1 MNIKHLYPLSI
12 ICVLLLTTVLITT
25 LASGATWEGDPSC
38 ARPFN
43 ESELSGQE
51 RAALAAFSVGNS
63 FLNSYIDRTSR
74 LRTVLNQAIERYDKA
89 IRLKPDFAP
98 AYFNKGVCLIR
109 KYRGWGELA
118 ERRSNLRSTEAA
130 YDKVLEL
137 RPSCSD
143 ALFAKGQA
151 QYLIGAKGLIR
162 TSMESEWRPAADR
175 ALRTLNTVVTRFPG
189 TVAAKNARELIKEIR
204 YHFDTSIRNPSP
216 PPTQVPVSIDSN
228 YVKKIENIAKKAI
241 EKIKT
246 GIIREKVTEIHNR
259 GGGSYYESG
268 KVENTHGLVL
278 HKYDFSILATDIQ
291 KDSTFRSLL
300 FDFKYDG
307 QRITH
312 TKLELPSSEIV
323 AKIGSVEELK
333 ATIVENKNIKV
344 TLTMLD
350 AKSGSRST
358 NYESI
363 TIKLVTEVID

>member
-51 RAALAAFSVGNS
+51 RAALEAFSVGS
-63 FLNSYIDRTSR
+63 AFLNSYIDRTSR
-74 LRTVLNQAIERYDKA
+74 LRTVLDQAIERYDKA

-151 QYLIGAKGLIR
+151 QYLIGAKGLIK

-189 TVAAKNARELIKEIR
+189 TVATKNARELIKEIR

-228 YVKKIENIAKKAI
+228 YVNKIENVAKKAI
-241 EKIKT
+241 TKIKT
-246 GIIREKVTEIHNR
+246 GIITEEVAKISNY
-259 GGGSYYESG
+259 GGGGYLDSG
-268 KVENTHGLVL
+268 EIKNTHGLTL
-278 HKYDFSILATDIQ
+278 HRYDLQIGVADIQ
-291 KDSTFRSLL
+291 RDYTFRSFLFSFDYEGKKIKNTRYSLPPSEVISQLGSRGGLKETLL
-300 FDFKYDG
+300 E
-307 QRITH
+307 H
-312 TKLELPSSEIV
+312 
-323 AKIGSVEELK
+323 
-333 ATIVENKNIKV
+333 ENIRV
-344 TLTMLD
+344 TVIFLD
-350 AKSGSRST
+350 AESGSPST
-358 NYESI
+358 NYQSLTMKVI
-363 TIKLVTEVID
+363 TEAIE